1 MDPIENIDINGDTT
15 FRLALEAQVR
25 KHEIWFYTPEKL
37 YFENNSVFSTV
48 NKIFLKDEPKN
59 FYKLEKS
66 EVLNLSTFDIILMRQ
81 DPPFDMSY
89 ITLTH
94 LLEMLPS
101 KTLVIN
107 NPFEV
112 RNSPEK
118 IFVLKFKDLIPPTL
132 ISRDIEII
140 RNFRKKHGEIII
152 KPIYGNGGSGIFR
165 ISSTDSNFNPLL
177 EMFFSLNNEPVIAQ
191 KYIPEVVAGDKRII
205 LINGEPVGAINRIP
219 KRGEIRSN
227 LHVGG
232 KAKYVSLTNRDK
244 YICSKIGPK
253 LIEKKLFFVGI
264 DIIGNY
270 LTEINVT
277 SPTGIREI
285 ENFSKINIAKL
296 FWELIENK
304 F

>member
-1 MDPIENIDINGDTT
+1 MC
-15 FRLALEAQVR
+15 FREPR
-25 KHEIWFYTPEKL
+25 WFG
-37 YFENNSVFSTV
+37 
-48 NKIFLKDEPKN
+48 
-59 FYKLEKS
+59 
-66 EVLNLSTFDIILMRQ
+66 RA
-81 DPPFDMSY
+81 
-89 ITLTH
+89 
-94 LLEMLPS
+94 
-101 KTLVIN
+101 
-107 NPFEV
+107 
-112 RNSPEK
+112 
-118 IFVLKFKDLIPPTL
+118 
-132 ISRDIEII
+132 
-140 RNFRKKHGEIII
+140 RKKHGEIII

-270 LTEINVT
+270 LTEI
-277 SPTGIREI
+277 
-285 ENFSKINIAKL
+285 K
-296 FWELIENK
+296 WQ
-304 F
+304 